1 MQHDAQTFLA
11 LQLADELYALSG
23 HCVREITR
31 WRMPTVVP
39 GTPASLP
46 GIINQR
52 GSILPV
58 VVPHVLLGLSAPDG
72 PERTT
77 RYVIARHDDTELA
90 LLVDAVLDLVDLP
103 ADQIEP
109 LPDSF
114 DPQRSRLLQGLSRF
128 ETHPLALLD
137 LPALTSLLQAGA

>member
-1 MQHDAQTFLA
+1 MENDTQTFLA
-11 LQLADELYALSG
+11 LQLADELYALAG

-39 GTPASLP
+39 GTPSSLP

-58 VVPHVLLGLSAPDG
+58 VVPHVLLGLIAPAG

-77 RYVIARHDDTELA
+77 RYVIARHNETELA

-103 ADQIEP
+103 TARIEP

-114 DPQRSRLLQGLSRF
+114 DPQRARLLQGLARF
-128 ETHPLALLD
+128 ETRPLALID
-137 LPALTSLLQAGA
+137 LLALTSLLQAGA

>member
-1 MQHDAQTFLA
+1 MEYDAQTFLA
-11 LQLADELYALSG
+11 IQLADELYALSG
-23 HCVREITR
+23 NYVREITR
-31 WRMPTVVP
+31 WRMPTTVP
-39 GTPASLP
+39 GTPAALP

-58 VVPHVLLGLSAPDG
+58 VVPHALLGLAAPAG

-77 RYVIARHDDTELA
+77 RYVIARHDETELA
-90 LLVDAVLDLVDLP
+90 LLVDVVHDLIDLP

-114 DPQRSRLLQGLSRF
+114 DAQRARLLQGLSRF
-128 ETHPLALLD
+128 ENRPLALLD
-137 LPALTSLLQAGA
+137 LLALTSLLQAGA